1 MKIKGREVNN
11 TFRKIIESG
20 NLIVNIKGKDW
31 SIPYT
36 YTEDYDD
43 MYSDYDIDVSFD
55 VSDEIKK
62 KLGEDIADDLQDEI
76 DNSFT
81 SIKVI

>member
-11 TFRKIIESG
+11 TFREIIESG

-36 YTEDYDD
+36 YSEKYDD
-43 MYSDYDIDVSFD
+43 MFSDYDIDVD
-55 VSDEIKK
+55 LTISDEMKK
-62 KLGEDIADDLQDEI
+62 KFGEDLADDLQDEI